1 MADTPDGMLT
11 TSVGLKA
18 FTHRM
23 HVFVQIISMQNTF
36 FELVIGIFTLNANI
50 MKHPFY
56 IIIFPVCRLAEVA
69 VP

>member
-36 FELVIGIFTLNANI
+36 FELVIGIFTLSVNTTKN
-50 MKHPFY
+50 PFY
-56 IIIFPVCRLAEVA
+56 TTISCILAEV
-69 VP
+69 VVR